1 MKAISIDVIS
11 DVICPWCFL
20 GKRRL
25 DKAIALLAGIKV
37 EVNWRPFFLDP
48 TIPAEGM
55 SRRTYLENKFGTERL
70 KTIHD
75 PLIAA
80 GKADGVPYAF
90 DKITRTPNTMDA
102 HRLIRWS
109 HVGGKQ
115 HDVSER
121 LFMAY
126 FNGGLDIGDRT
137 VLAKIAGEAGMDA
150 SEVSTKLD
158 SDADVACGECRSG
171 ARLPDGGDGG
181 SVFHLR
187 AKAGA
192 DGGATGGGS
201 GRGHRPACS
210 LADHKL
216 DGVADACHHK
226 HACQPEAGEPQ
237 QLSRHQ

>member
-25 DKAIALLAGIKV
+25 DKAIALLAGVKI

-48 TIPAEGM
+48 TLPAEGM

-109 HVGGKQ
+109 HASGKQ

-137 VLAKIAGEAGMDA
+137 MLAKIAGEAGMDG
-150 SEVSTKLD
+150 SDVSTKLD
-158 SDADVACGECRSG
+158 SDADVAAVNAEVEHAYRMGVTGVPCFIFAQKQGLMG
-171 ARLPDGGDGG
+171 AQ
-181 SVFHLR
+181 
-187 AKAGA
+187 
-192 DGGATGGGS
+192 
-201 GRGHRPACS
+201 PAEV
-210 LADHKL
+210 LA
-216 DGVADACHHK
+216 
-226 HACQPEAGEPQ
+226 EAINQ
-237 QLSRHQ
+237 FAA

>member
-25 DKAIALLAGIKV
+25 DKAIALLAGVKID
-37 EVNWRPFFLDP
+37 VNWRPFFLDP

-109 HVGGKQ
+109 HASGKQ

-137 VLAKIAGEAGMDA
+137 MLAKIAGEAGMDG
-150 SEVSTKLD
+150 SDVSTKLD
-158 SDADVACGECRSG
+158 SDADVAAVNAEVEHAYRMGVTGVPCFIFAQKQGLMG
-171 ARLPDGGDGG
+171 AQ
-181 SVFHLR
+181 
-187 AKAGA
+187 
-192 DGGATGGGS
+192 
-201 GRGHRPACS
+201 PAEV
-210 LADHKL
+210 LA
-216 DGVADACHHK
+216 
-226 HACQPEAGEPQ
+226 EAIN
-237 QLSRHQ
+237 RFAA

>member
-25 DKAIALLAGIKV
+25 DKAIALLAGVKV

-80 GKADGVPYAF
+80 GKADGVPYVF

-109 HVGGKQ
+109 HASGKQ

-137 VLAKIAGEAGMDA
+137 MLAKIAGEAGMDG
-150 SEVSTKLD
+150 SDVSTKLD
-158 SDADVACGECRSG
+158 SDADVAAVNAEVEHAYRMGVTGVPCFIFAQKQGLMG
-171 ARLPDGGDGG
+171 AQ
-181 SVFHLR
+181 
-187 AKAGA
+187 
-192 DGGATGGGS
+192 
-201 GRGHRPACS
+201 PAEV
-210 LADHKL
+210 LA
-216 DGVADACHHK
+216 
-226 HACQPEAGEPQ
+226 EAIN
-237 QLSRHQ
+237 RFAA

>member
-25 DKAIALLAGIKV
+25 DKAIALLAGVKI

-109 HVGGKQ
+109 HASGKQ

-137 VLAKIAGEAGMDA
+137 MLAKIAGEAGMDV
-150 SEVSTKLD
+150 SDVSTKLD
-158 SDADVACGECRSG
+158 SDADVAAVNAEVEHAYRMGVTGVPCFIFAQKQGLMG
-171 ARLPDGGDGG
+171 AQ
-181 SVFHLR
+181 
-187 AKAGA
+187 
-192 DGGATGGGS
+192 
-201 GRGHRPACS
+201 PAEV
-210 LADHKL
+210 LA
-216 DGVADACHHK
+216 
-226 HACQPEAGEPQ
+226 EAINQ
-237 QLSRHQ
+237 FAA

>member
-25 DKAIALLAGIKV
+25 DKAIGLLDGITV

-55 SRRTYLENKFGTERL
+55 SRRTYLENKFGADRL

-75 PLIAA
+75 PILAA
-80 GKADGVPYAF
+80 GMADGVPYAF

-115 HDVSER
+115 HDVTER

-126 FNGGLDIGDRT
+126 FNGGLDIGDRA
-137 VLAKIAGEAGMDA
+137 VLAKIAGEAGMDEA
-150 SEVSTKLD
+150 DVSTRLENGTD
-158 SDADVACGECRSG
+158 IG
-171 ARLPDGGDGG
+171 A
-181 SVFHLR
+181 VNAEVER
-187 AKAGA
+187 AHRMGVNGVPCFIFAQKQGLMGA
-192 DGGATGGGS
+192 QPTEQLTTAI
-201 GRGHRPACS
+201 RA
-210 LADHKL
+210 LA
-216 DGVADACHHK
+216 A
-226 HACQPEAGEPQ
+226 
-237 QLSRHQ
+237 

>member
-25 DKAIALLAGIKV
+25 DKAIALLAGVKI

-109 HVGGKQ
+109 HASGKQ

-137 VLAKIAGEAGMDA
+137 MLAKIAGEAGMDG
-150 SEVSTKLD
+150 SDVSTKLD
-158 SDADVACGECRSG
+158 SDADVAAVNAEVEHAYRMGVTGVPCFIFAQKQGLMG
-171 ARLPDGGDGG
+171 AQ
-181 SVFHLR
+181 
-187 AKAGA
+187 
-192 DGGATGGGS
+192 
-201 GRGHRPACS
+201 PAEV
-210 LADHKL
+210 LA
-216 DGVADACHHK
+216 
-226 HACQPEAGEPQ
+226 EAIN
-237 QLSRHQ
+237 RFAA

>member
-25 DKAIALLAGIKV
+25 DKAIALLAGVKI

-109 HVGGKQ
+109 HASGKQ

-137 VLAKIAGEAGMDA
+137 MLAKIAGEAGMDG
-150 SEVSTKLD
+150 SDVSTKLD
-158 SDADVACGECRSG
+158 SDADVAAVNAEVEHAYRMGVTGVPCFIFAQKQGLMG
-171 ARLPDGGDGG
+171 AQ
-181 SVFHLR
+181 
-187 AKAGA
+187 
-192 DGGATGGGS
+192 
-201 GRGHRPACS
+201 PAEV
-210 LADHKL
+210 LA
-216 DGVADACHHK
+216 
-226 HACQPEAGEPQ
+226 EAINQ
-237 QLSRHQ
+237 FAA

>member
-25 DKAIALLAGIKV
+25 DKAIVLLAGVKI

-109 HVGGKQ
+109 HASGKQ

-137 VLAKIAGEAGMDA
+137 MLAKIAGEAGMDG
-150 SEVSTKLD
+150 SDVSTKLD
-158 SDADVACGECRSG
+158 SDADVAAVNAEVEHAYRMGVTGVPCFIFAQKQGLMG
-171 ARLPDGGDGG
+171 AQ
-181 SVFHLR
+181 
-187 AKAGA
+187 
-192 DGGATGGGS
+192 
-201 GRGHRPACS
+201 PAEV
-210 LADHKL
+210 LA
-216 DGVADACHHK
+216 
-226 HACQPEAGEPQ
+226 EAIN
-237 QLSRHQ
+237 RFAA